1 MSKKEEI
8 IFDLE
13 LQIDWLREHKPPG
26 WYCTTD
32 AMKRAVRMLLEADNA
47 LA

>member
-1 MSKKEEI
+1 MSKKEEV

-32 AMKRAVRMLLEADNA
+32 AMSRAVRMLLEADNA
-47 LA
+47 MA